1 MAKIL
6 VALIITA
13 ALVACLF
20 ACAPQEKTNNSACI
34 AEVKDDTC
42 VTVTFSADNNSDVS
56 VSDAAAVAGCVPVP
70 VKDSSAH
77 TRERDILLPG
87 VRDFKNV
94 IKQ

>member
-6 VALIITA
+6 VALIVTA

-20 ACAPQEKTNNSACI
+20 ACAPQAQTDNSACL
-34 AEVKDDTC
+34 AEGEADTC

-56 VSDAAAVAGCVPVP
+56 VPDPVACAAYVTVP

>member
-20 ACAPQEKTNNSACI
+20 ACAPREKTDNSACV
-34 AEVKDDTC
+34 EDDTC

-77 TRERDILLPG
+77 TRKRDILLLG

>member
-20 ACAPQEKTNNSACI
+20 ACAPQEKTDNSACI
-34 AEVKDDTC
+34 AEVEDDTC

-56 VSDAAAVAGCVPVP
+56 VSDAAVAGCVPVS